1 MGKITFTSVI
11 TVLHFQQQLEAL
23 SKTAVLVFDLEII
36 KR

>member
-1 MGKITFTSVI
+1 MEKINFTSVI
-11 TVLHFQQQLEAL
+11 TVFHFQQQLEAS